1 MPWDSNIC
9 SNDNLHK
16 KSFPVDQ
23 RDYDD
28 NVDAA
33 DDDYADD
40 DGDTAADDDD
50 NDDYAAAADGDVLII
65 SALCKHMMPLLN
77 ARVLFIEIDFG
88 SHRQHINLSS

>member
-16 KSFPVDQ
+16 KSFPVEQ
-23 RDYDD
+23 RDHDD

-40 DGDTAADDDD
+40 DGDNNTCTCLCNCVALVF
-50 NDDYAAAADGDVLII
+50 VL
-65 SALCKHMMPLLN
+65 A
-77 ARVLFIEIDFG
+77 V
-88 SHRQHINLSS
+88 